1 MTDTRETKM
10 LAVSD
15 NSLRSRFEVA
25 LANRPDWAQS
35 FTAVMVGE
43 KVRVTYSDSGRFG
56 VGLQEAW
63 NYIDRH

>member
-1 MTDTRETKM
+1 MMDTIETKT
-10 LAVSD
+10 LAVNN

-35 FTAVMVGE
+35 FTAVMVDD
-43 KVRVTYSDSGRFG
+43 KARVTYSDSGRFG